1 VHPASVGPA
10 SAPSNLPG
18 CHPQVNVADPAAFEL
33 VNPVRASNFILAEVV
48 NGESTFVVE
57 NLPRTT
63 PRTGCPGW
71 WLFAVMMDHFQAA
84 GTVIDAVLGNWTYGD
99 NLAAVNRLTGGPN
112 GMTLEQAARQTTT
125 ATYAA
130 ARQYTNV
137 SVVSAAGVPGQYTR
151 VRVRFTR

>member
-1 VHPASVGPA
+1 
-10 SAPSNLPG
+10 
-18 CHPQVNVADPAAFEL
+18 VADPTAFEL
-33 VNPVRASNFILAEVV
+33 VNPVRASNFIVAEVV
-48 NGESTFVVE
+48 NGELTFIVE

-63 PRTGCPGW
+63 PRSGCPGW

-112 GMTLEQAARQTTT
+112 GVTLEEAARQTTT

-130 ARQYTNV
+130 TRQYTNV
-137 SVVSAAGVPGQYTR
+137 SVLSAAGTPGQYKR
-151 VRVRFTR
+151 VRARFTR